1 MPWYTDTDERILG
14 QADQSL
20 RSKFDHCP
28 LFYQFFKISIFQ
40 KKTGNHL
47 HCFGK
52 KVQKL
57 NQSAELPSKRHN
69 GREAFHELSE
79 SVDFVAESTSRPST
93 LVRPV
98 EIAAK
103 LAET

>member
-1 MPWYTDTDERILG
+1 M
-14 QADQSL
+14 
-20 RSKFDHCP
+20 
-28 LFYQFFKISIFQ
+28 
-40 KKTGNHL
+40 
-47 HCFGK
+47 
-52 KVQKL
+52 QKL

-103 LAET
+103 LAETVAKDSRLLLALVRQN